1 MPARA
6 QSPYAAL
13 NKRLTQITDRLAV
26 LISESEDPKAEMFL
40 VARMLFDAGLSDYQP
55 GPKTS
60 PQAFAQTVIEDNP
73 QMFQRVSEL
82 NQILRLSQFETA
94 EQLTNALLPAGSL
107 E

>member
-1 MPARA
+1 MSAPA
-6 QSPYAAL
+6 QSPYVAL

-40 VARMLFDAGLSDYQP
+40 VARMLAQAGLSDYQP

-60 PQAFAQTVIEDNP
+60 PQTFAQTVIEDNP
-73 QMFQRVSEL
+73 MMFQRVSEMNL
-82 NQILRLSQFETA
+82 ILRLSQFETA